1 MRMKKKVCIDVPFG
15 VFIPTHQDP
24 CPRLGGREI
33 SATCPRF
40 ARRGN
45 GVCGLAPISVRSGE
59 TIMTHTQVQ
68 TVVDCMASSVNI

>member
-1 MRMKKKVCIDVPFG
+1 MCPLE

-24 CPRLGGREI
+24 CLKLGGREI

-45 GVCGLAPISVRSGE
+45 GVCDLALISVRGGE
-59 TIMTHTQVQ
+59 TIMTHAQVQ